1 MRLIFTLAF
10 AATLALL
17 VRCAYDGALVTSS
30 NHGYQMGRTELP
42 GTLASLL
49 RDPAG
54 WMGPRTYPQAEVV
67 PIATRAH
74 PFTDHQVM
82 QAIRNSAETRNMIV
96 LGRPFPDRPGRQ
108 GFAAAVHIPA
118 PYDRPNSKTFA
129 LVSVDRSATF
139 DPRVHINGFVTVN
152 NAPGIE
158 HDIAGHYFPR
168 SQIVEPGSTLT
179 ARELFDHLPR

>member
-1 MRLIFTLAF
+1 MRLISILVYASTLAS
-10 AATLALL
+10 L
-17 VRCAYDGALVTSS
+17 VSCAYDGVLVTSS

-42 GTLASLL
+42 GTLRGLL

-54 WMGPRTYPQAEVV
+54 WVGPRTYPQAEVV
-67 PIATRAH
+67 PIAAQAH

-82 QAIRNSAETRNMIV
+82 QAIRSSAETRNMIV
-96 LGRPFPDRPGRQ
+96 LGRPFPDRPSRQ
-108 GFAAAVHIPA
+108 GFAAAVHMPA
-118 PYDRPNSKTFA
+118 PYDRPNSQTFA

-158 HDIAGHYFPR
+158 NDIANHHFPAHLT
-168 SQIVEPGSTLT
+168 VEPGSTVT
-179 ARELFDHLPR
+179 AEELFAHLPR